1 MKRYQRMRRNGVYK
15 VHKVTWEIN
24 RVSNSISKRK
34 RLFDRVDEV
43 LQFFY
48 ERFVI
53 E

>member
-1 MKRYQRMRRNGVYK
+1 MKRYQRMRKNGVYK
-15 VHKVTWEIN
+15 AMQVTWEIN
-24 RVSNSISKRK
+24 QASNSISK

>member
-1 MKRYQRMRRNGVYK
+1 MRRNGVYK
-15 VHKVTWEIN
+15 AIQVTWEIN
-24 RVSNSISKRK
+24 RPSNSISKRK
-34 RLFDRVDEV
+34 RLLDRVDEV

>member
-1 MKRYQRMRRNGVYK
+1 MRRNGVYK
-15 VHKVTWEIN
+15 AIQVTWEIN
-24 RVSNSISKRK
+24 RASNSISKRK
-34 RLFDRVDEV
+34 RLLDRMDEV